1 MKSIR
6 KIFLPALFLISLGLG
21 LGSCVGYVDERP
33 GYYGHGHGYYGRDP
47 WFNDGPWMDGPRG
60 YIGIGIGVHPVRGR
74 HR

>member
-6 KIFLPALFLISLGLG
+6 KIFLPALFLIALGLG
-21 LGSCVGYVDERP
+21 LSSCIGYVGDGP
-33 GYYGHGHGYYGRDP
+33 GYYGHGGYYGRDP